1 MYITPYCQT
10 KMKRKLDTSNTGNTE
25 KLKYKLYFI
34 FDLINLTMP
43 ITKNHNFEV
52 QLTIVFLQFMYFLLK
67 LRTFFCFAKF

>member
-1 MYITPYCQT
+1 MYITPYCQ
-10 KMKRKLDTSNTGNTE
+10 RKLDTSNTGNTE
-25 KLKYKLYFI
+25 ELKYNLYFI

-52 QLTIVFLQFMYFLLK
+52 QLTILFLQFMYFLLK

>member
-1 MYITPYCQT
+1 MYITAYCQT

-25 KLKYKLYFI
+25 K
-34 FDLINLTMP
+34 DLINLTMP

-52 QLTIVFLQFMYFLLK
+52 QLTILFLQLMYFLLK